1 MKNILYLSFY
11 FEPDLCAGSFRN
23 SPLALQLA
31 NIAKGKA
38 NIHVYT
44 TMPNRYNSFSEEC
57 PETEVIDNLHITRIL
72 LPKHKSGFFDQIKSF
87 LFYFKKVKKQTHDK
101 SFDLVFASSSRLF
114 TAFLG
119 YILASRKNTPLYLD
133 IRDIFVDT
141 IKDVISNRLLKLVL
155 LPVLKVIENKVFSYA
170 NHINLISPGF
180 NSYFSKFTKATY
192 SNFTN
197 GIDDQFVFNSS
208 FEESLSSEKIV
219 ITYAGNIGEG
229 QGLHLIIPAMAQE
242 LGKEYQIRI
251 IGDGGMRKKLEQE
264 IVNRNIFNVSIENP
278 VKRERLVEIYKQS
291 HFLFMHLND
300 YPAFEKVLPS
310 KVFELGAFPR
320 PIIAGVAGY
329 ASGFLE
335 ENISEKILFKPND
348 VNGFIEKIK
357 IYNYQLPARSAF
369 IEKFNRNNIN
379 ILMAKSI
386 YSYI

>member
-23 SPLALQLA
+23 SPLAFQLA
-31 NIAKGKA
+31 KIAKGHA
-38 NIHVYT
+38 NVHVFT

-57 PETEVIDNLHITRIL
+57 PEFDVIDNIYITRIL

-87 LFYFKKVKKQTHDK
+87 LFYFKKVKQQTKNK

-119 YILASRKNTPLYLD
+119 YNLASRKNIPLYLD

-141 IKDVISNRLLKLVL
+141 IKDVITSNLIKIFL
-155 LPVLKVIENKVFSYA
+155 LPLLKVIEFKVFNYA

-180 NSYFSKFTKATY
+180 NSYFIKYKKATY

-208 FEESLSSEKIV
+208 FEESLSQEKIV

-242 LGKEYQIRI
+242 LGSKYQIRV
-251 IGDGGMRKKLEQE
+251 IGDGGVRKKLEQE
-264 IVNRNIFNVSIENP
+264 IVNRNILNVSIENP
-278 VKRERLVEIYKQS
+278 VKREKLVEVYKQS

-329 ASGFLE
+329 ASDFLE

-348 VNGFIEKIK
+348 VNSFIEKIRV
-357 IYNYQLPARSAF
+357 YNYQLPARNTF

-379 ILMAKSI
+379 TLMAKSI
-386 YSYI
+386 YSYV